1 MIDTQTAI
9 SVQLLVP
16 GVSGDS
22 KQVTVSLY
30 VLLGIYLRAGYFAA
44 MLLCCYCK
52 LDNSAHYIV

>member
-52 LDNSAHYIV
+52 LR